1 MPIKS
6 KAIVLKC
13 FRYGESSLIA
23 DLFTEGEG
31 HVPMIFSTGR
41 TKSKRSQQQLL
52 RPLSVVEA
60 VYQPSSHGGLARLS
74 SLSSAMPMRSIPFDE
89 AKLSQSLFLAELL
102 SKALRGEP
110 ANAPLFA
117 YMLASVEWLD
127 NASEGYFSFHL
138 VFLMRLT
145 RFLGFYPNLSDESPY
160 FDLRN
165 ACFSPVIP
173 PHHEYLSAD
182 ESAKVKLLMRMDYET
197 MHLFKINKEERNRCV
212 EVLLEYYRL
221 HLPDFP
227 EMKSFEILRQLS
239 Q

>member
-1 MPIKS
+1 MTR
-6 KAIVLKC
+6 AIVLKY
-13 FRYGESSLIA
+13 FRYGESSVIA
-23 DLFTEGEG
+23 DLFTESDG
-31 HVPMIFSTGR
+31 HQSVIFSIGKS
-41 TKSKRSQQQLL
+41 KSKRVQLQQL

-60 VYQPSSHGGLARLS
+60 EYVPSSRGGLARLS
-74 SLSSAMPMRSIPFDE
+74 SVSCALPQRSIPFVE
-89 AKLSQSLFLAELL
+89 AKLSMTLFLSEWL
-102 SKALRGEP
+102 SKALRAEP
-110 ANAPLFA
+110 ANEPLFA
-117 YMLASVEWLD
+117 YMLAGIEWLD
-127 NASEGYFSFHL
+127 NAESSYLSFHL

-145 RFLGFYPNLSDESPY
+145 RFLGFYPNLTDESLY

-165 ACFSPVIP
+165 ACFSSVVPLHP
-173 PHHEYLSAD
+173 YYLSAD

-227 EMKSFEILRQLS
+227 ELKSFEILRQLS